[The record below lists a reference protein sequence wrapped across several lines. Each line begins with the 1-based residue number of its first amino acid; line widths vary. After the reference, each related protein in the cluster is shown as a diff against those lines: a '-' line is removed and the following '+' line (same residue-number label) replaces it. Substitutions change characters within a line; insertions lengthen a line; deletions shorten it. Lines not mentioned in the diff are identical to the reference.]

1 MCSTRAGGL
10 GITLTSADTVV
21 LYDSDFNPQADLQA
35 MDRVHRIG
43 QTRPV
48 TVIRLVT
55 HATVEE
61 RIVQRARDKIYLM
74 QRTMTARGGET
85 VDKTE
90 EQAAPSAKVTRG
102 EMIAMLQF
110 GVAGALH
117 AQREGATGVTRAHIE
132 QVLAEIAAGR
142 AQGRSQVSVGV
153 GGRVA
158 SDPSAGGTAGEAQQ
172 LAAREALGEE
182 EAELCLL
189 YPYPCPYP

>member
-90 EQAAPSAKVTRG
+90 EQAAPPAKVTR
-102 EMIAMLQF
+102 
-110 GVAGALH
+110 
-117 AQREGATGVTRAHIE
+117 
-132 QVLAEIAAGR
+132 
-142 AQGRSQVSVGV
+142 
-153 GGRVA
+153 
-158 SDPSAGGTAGEAQQ
+158 
-172 LAAREALGEE
+172 
-182 EAELCLL
+182 
-189 YPYPCPYP
+189 